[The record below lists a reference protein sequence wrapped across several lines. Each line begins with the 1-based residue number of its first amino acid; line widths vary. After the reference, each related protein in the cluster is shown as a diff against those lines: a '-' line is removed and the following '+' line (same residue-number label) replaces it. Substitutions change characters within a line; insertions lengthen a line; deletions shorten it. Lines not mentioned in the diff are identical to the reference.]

1 MDGVDWKLLAR
12 MPLAEAVLLVWRW
25 VADEQR
31 LEAIFERY
39 RGRCYQQSI
48 TFPTMV
54 QLVADALL
62 EHEGSG
68 NQSFSRAVESGRLE
82 TTARAAYG
90 KLGRLP
96 VALSVGLFGELAAS
110 VGSLFPAEARLEPP
124 ASLERFAV
132 VTIDGKTIKRVA
144 KRLKVLRTAGGG
156 VIGGKAVVATERSTG
171 LAVAMAADP
180 DGDANDARLVPALL
194 PEVRRRL
201 GGPRLWVADRGF
213 CDPLQISR
221 FAEKGDSFVLRYN
234 AKAKFTRDLK
244 AAVREGV
251 DGQGRSFTDEYGWL
265 GREGNV
271 HRRYVRRVTLRREG
285 DEDVAVITD
294 LLGPRKHPATDLLDL
309 YRERWG
315 IERMFQQVTEVFGLE
330 RLIGGTPEATIFQ
343 FAYCLLL
350 YNQIQLIRAYV
361 AKHQSRDRE
370 SVSAEQLFIDVR
382 RELIAWAVVVP
393 AGAIFASVPLTA
405 DRARQR
411 LDKLLKPLWSDRW
424 IKAANATPRLRPK
437 NKRTKTHTT
446 VYRALKAVKN
456 P

>member
-1 MDGVDWKLLAR
+1 MDGLDSKLLAR
-12 MPLAEAVLLVWRW
+12 MPLAEAVLLAWRW
-25 VADEQR
+25 IADEQR
-31 LEAIFERY
+31 LEALFERY

-68 NQSFSRAVESGRLE
+68 HQSFSRASEAGVLE
-82 TTARAAYG
+82 ATPRAAYG
-90 KLGRLP
+90 KLARMP
-96 VALSVGLFGELAAS
+96 VALSRGLFGELAAS
-110 VGSLFPAEARLEPP
+110 VGSLFPEEARLDSP
-124 ASLERFAV
+124 ASLSGFTI

-180 DGDANDARLVPALL
+180 DGDANDARLIPDLL
-194 PEVRRRL
+194 PEVRHRL
-201 GGPRLWVADRGF
+201 GGPRLWVADRAF

-221 FAEKGDSFVLRYN
+221 FAAEGDSFVLRYN
-234 AKAKFTRDLK
+234 AKAKFTRDQQ

-251 DGQGRSFTDEYGWL
+251 DDEGRPFTDESGWL

-285 DEDVAVITD
+285 NEDVAIITD
-294 LLGPRKHPATDLLDL
+294 LFGPRKHPATVLLNL

-343 FAYCLLL
+343 FAFCLLL

-361 AKHQSRDRE
+361 AKHRGQDRE
-370 SVSAEQLFIDVR
+370 SISAEQLFIDVR

-393 AGAIFASVPLTA
+393 VDVLASFPPLAA
-405 DRARQR
+405 DQARRR
-411 LDKLLKPLWSDRW
+411 LDELLKPLWSPRW
-424 IKAANATPRLRPK
+424 IKAVNDKPRLRSK

-446 VYRALKAVKN
+446 VYRALKAAKN